1 MSFNNSSTFQ
11 TFVITQ
17 AFLGAPLTFTP
28 ALGSVE
34 LEQMIDAYI
43 PGPASKS
50 EKLSEVT
57 IDFYNHATVDLNT
70 GSLVRS
76 YHVFPVSYFEQSP
89 TESQSSGFS
98 PAVYTP
104 TSSAHGS
111 FTAPVRKASS
121 SGRVSKSKKA
131 KKDVK
136 KVDEPRLPG
145 FSIMTRDGVDVTSTL
160 GRGTKTKEQREHAH
174 LMRIMKA
181 CDACKKKKIKCDP
194 SHRRSTMEMSR
205 TPSNNTKTSAS
216 SSQANPSPPAAPS
229 ITASDSFSSQNAT
242 SSFNTID
249 DFVLFPEGDNTV
261 WNELDMSF
269 PTTDSTDLS
278 QFNFDI
284 GLDLSYSPMDMSFNQ
299 NQNQFSNNFLP
310 GYDMNFNDFLSP
322 TSSFGTDQFLDS
334 TASVSHTI
342 SHPVMSTQD
351 SGQAENS
358 QQQLLDWCGSGDGLQ
373 VTRIKSHNTNASDGF
388 DMVESPSSN
397 SSFSRSET
405 GVNTPSSPQL
415 ESPMA
420 TPLIRAESQSSELF
434 DQEAGNNAPNS
445 GQMVRRSSF
454 SRAQIDPSTHSSQ
467 MARRSLAST
476 QLSCPLCSESQSSQP
491 HFSEQRHP
499 GSGGESSLLQS
510 LSLQPSPVQLPVSDT
525 SQSSPSS
532 VGSIRHERWVSPNR
546 VGLEAIKKSEENATA
561 PSDVV
566 QSQSGLQLPGS
577 PLLQESVQRTISSPR
592 SMTKDGFQLS
602 SAAAQLTEGKNAV
615 NPDALLPSD
624 VQIARSLA
632 NLHLTDARNAR
643 NQPPDEPQLSDGNN
657 ATARSCSSSP
667 LESNAPCE
675 SLLSGSDLQDLER
688 GYRHTSRKPAGNY
701 DDLERTSIRL
711 QKQERLVYKIPAI
724 VAAAPAVGTS
734 KISFRQPRPALSS
747 TTSPALLASSSQS
760 LTTDPGAYLPAKTE
774 PRTLLVP
781 VTPTLAY
788 KSGSSSGVNL
798 AMTALMNV
806 MISLGS
812 LILVALSLSLAYSTS
827 LLAAWTTPAI
837 AVATCLSSTFRR
849 MGRTNGFKSHA
860 RHENLLRLSL

>member
-76 YHVFPVSYFEQSP
+76 YHVFPFSYFEQSP

-145 FSIMTRDGVDVTSTL
+145 FSIMTRDGVDVTSTP

-181 CDACKKKKIKCDP
+181 CDACKKKKIRCDP
-194 SHRRSTMEMSR
+194 SHRRSTTEMSR
-205 TPSNNTKTSAS
+205 TPSNNTKTSTS

-249 DFVLFPEGDNTV
+249 DFVLFPEGDNTA
-261 WNELDMSF
+261 WNKLDMSF

-284 GLDLSYSPMDMSFNQ
+284 GLDLSYSPMNMSFNQ

-310 GYDMNFNDFLSP
+310 GYDMNFDDFLSP

-342 SHPVMSTQD
+342 SHPSLSTQD
-351 SGQAENS
+351 SGQVENS

-373 VTRIKSHNTNASDGF
+373 VTCVKSHNTNASDGF
-388 DMVESPSSN
+388 DMVESPSSI

-405 GVNTPSSPQL
+405 GVNTPSSSQL

-420 TPLIRAESQSSELF
+420 TPLIRSESQSSELF
-434 DQEAGNNAPNS
+434 VREAGNNAPKS
-445 GQMVRRSSF
+445 G
-454 SRAQIDPSTHSSQ
+454 Q

-476 QLSCPLCSESQSSQP
+476 QSSSQLEIP
-491 HFSEQRHP
+491 LSSPLLPSDSLNSRPLFSERRHP
-499 GSGGESSLLQS
+499 GSGGESSLIQS
-510 LSLQPSPVQLPVSDT
+510 LSLQPSPVQLSVSNT
-525 SQSSPSS
+525 SRSSPSS
-532 VGSIRHERWVSPNR
+532 VFSNRHQQWVSPNR
-546 VGLEAIKKSEENATA
+546 VGLDAIRKSEENALA

-577 PLLQESVQRTISSPR
+577 PSLQESVLRTMSSPR
-592 SMTKDGFQLS
+592 SMTKDGFQLFTAS
-602 SAAAQLTEGKNAV
+602 SQLTEGKIAV
-615 NPDALLPSD
+615 NPDGLLPSV

-657 ATARSCSSSP
+657 ATVQSCSSSP
-667 LESNAPCE
+667 LGSNAPCE
-675 SLLSGSDLQDLER
+675 SLLSGSDLQGSER
-688 GYRHTSRKPAGNY
+688 GYRHASRRPAGNY
-701 DDLERTSIRL
+701 DGLERISISL
-711 QKQERLVYKIPAI
+711 QKQELLVYKIPAI

-781 VTPTLAY
+781 ATPTLAY

-849 MGRTNGFKSHA
+849 MGRINGFKSHA